1 MLECHGFSSRTFMRA
16 VLAVC
21 FLASALGLPASSA
34 LARRGDA
41 VRPVGAEASG
51 AAIAGEMGTHNGDAE
66 LLRNLEERLERQRE
80 DNQATQQALAALQ
93 ARLREAEHTRR
104 DDPAI
109 YGLSTLVVLL
119 LGTIAALLWRL
130 AKLQKQRTWARE
142 AHELSE
148 FVSRPLKTSPLT
160 SPSAPFSDATV
171 SGVKSL
177 ATAPR
182 EPGSTTVPAA
192 APRVRRELTAE
203 EVIDLEQQADFF
215 IALGQEE
222 SAIDLLMGHVRS
234 SGGTSP
240 MPYLKLLEIYRRR
253 SDGDAYERIR
263 ERFNRRFNGQ
273 APAWEVD
280 SREGRALES
289 YAAVVT
295 RLQAAWQAPAQVVDL
310 LSSLLFRRDSS
321 EQPFELPAYEEL
333 LFLYAIARDVLE
345 HAVNPDGVDLLLPLG
360 GEEEPSAIV
369 HAEVSR
375 APDAW
380 LEAPAV
386 DLELDLDARARSTR

>member
-1 MLECHGFSSRTFMRA
+1 
-16 VLAVC
+16 
-21 FLASALGLPASSA
+21 
-34 LARRGDA
+34 
-41 VRPVGAEASG
+41 
-51 AAIAGEMGTHNGDAE
+51 
-66 LLRNLEERLERQRE
+66 
-80 DNQATQQALAALQ
+80 
-93 ARLREAEHTRR
+93 
-104 DDPAI
+104 
-109 YGLSTLVVLL
+109 
-119 LGTIAALLWRL
+119 
-130 AKLQKQRTWARE
+130 
-142 AHELSE
+142 
-148 FVSRPLKTSPLT
+148 
-160 SPSAPFSDATV
+160 
-171 SGVKSL
+171 
-177 ATAPR
+177 
-182 EPGSTTVPAA
+182 
-192 APRVRRELTAE
+192 
-203 EVIDLEQQADFF
+203 
-215 IALGQEE
+215 
-222 SAIDLLMGHVRS
+222 
-234 SGGTSP
+234 

-280 SREGRALES
+280 PREGRALDS

-295 RLQAAWQAPAQVVDL
+295 RLQATWQAPAQVVDL